1 MRYLRQ
7 STAADVPI
15 GPFVD
20 ATDGVTAETA
30 LTITQPDVRLK
41 KNAGA
46 WAQKAA
52 AQTLSHEE
60 NGFYEVTLD
69 ATDTDTLG
77 LLRVAVAESGAAP
90 VWEDFL
96 VITAQEYDRL
106 FTATGQ
112 RQLGLVA
119 TGTAQSATSTT
130 VVLASGETFADDVP
144 NGMTLVVHGSTQG
157 YSQVRQVT
165 DYVGSTDTATV
176 DAFTVTP
183 SGTIT
188 YWLFATPPAVA
199 SGTLPAVN
207 TVQISGDS
215 TAADN
220 AEAFFDGTGYAGG
233 TIRLAVNAAQVGG
246 QTASAA
252 GTVTFPG
259 TIASTTNITAAAGCA
274 VSSIGA
280 NVITATS
287 IATDAIT
294 AAKIAA
300 DAIGASELA
309 TDAVNEIVA
318 AMFARAFSAAYGSY
332 TFDELVKLM
341 SAVLLGKA
349 SGLDTTTATYRNL
362 ADNAN
367 VVVATVDADGNRTAV
382 TRTP

>member
-7 STAADVPI
+7 STSADVPI

-20 ATDGVTAETA
+20 ATDGVTAETG

-77 LLRVAVAESGAAP
+77 LLRVAVFESGAAP
-90 VWEDFL
+90 VWEDFM
-96 VITAQEYDRL
+96 VITAQEFDRL

-130 VVLASGETFADDVP
+130 VVLAAGETFADDVL
-144 NGMTLVVHGSTQG
+144 NGMTLVVHGATQG
-157 YSQVRQVT
+157 YTQVRQIT

-176 DAFTVTP
+176 DAWTVTP

-188 YWLFATPPAVA
+188 YWVFATPPAVG

-207 TVQISGDS
+207 VTQFGGVAGTFASGRPNVNTSHVAGTSQTAGDLAALITTVDTVVDRIEVDT
-215 TAADN
+215 TAIEADTQDIQ
-220 AEAFFDGTGYAGG
+220 ARIPAALVGGRIDATVDGTGMEAGAVTAIQSG
-233 TIRLAVNAAQVGG
+233 LA
-246 QTASAA
+246 
-252 GTVTFPG
+252 
-259 TIASTTNITAAAGCA
+259 TAA
-274 VSSIGA
+274 
-280 NVITATS
+280 
-287 IATDAIT
+287 
-294 AAKIAA
+294 
-300 DAIGASELA
+300 
-309 TDAVNEIVA
+309 
-318 AMFARAFSAAYGSY
+318 
-332 TFDELVKLM
+332 
-341 SAVLLGKA
+341 
-349 SGLDTTTATYRNL
+349 NL
-362 ADNAN
+362 
-367 VVVATVDADGNRTAV
+367 ATVDTVVDAIKAKTDLLSFSDTDKVLADTRRMNNTAV
-382 TRTP
+382 QGNGTAGNKWRG